1 MRKRGV
7 VIGVAVAGLFV
18 HGSLVVAQSRKTG
31 GVTGRVS
38 DSTGARLANV
48 AITIGGGA
56 ESGPRAASD
65 DSGSFRLRG
74 IGAGRVRVIA
84 RRLGYEPETLLVV
97 VSPGVD
103 AKADFV
109 LRAVP
114 VQLAGQDVDADPS
127 RGKMG
132 PFNKRKARGVGAF
145 VTREEI
151 ERRQPSSISEL
162 LRYLPGVGVTQRMA
176 GEPQP
181 VRMIRSASSSMQST
195 CVVQIYVDGH
205 PYPNG
210 NVDDF
215 QPMSIEGVEVY
226 RSASE
231 IPADFR
237 TQDATCGVIALWT
250 RDPDAARRKP

>member
-1 MRKRGV
+1 VRKRAV
-7 VIGVAVAGLFV
+7 VIGVAVLSLSL
-18 HGSLVVAQSRKTG
+18 HGPLAVAQSRAMG
-31 GVTGRVS
+31 GVAGHVS

-48 AITIGGGA
+48 AIVIAGGV
-56 ESGPRAASD
+56 ESGPRATSD

-74 IGAGRVRVIA
+74 IDAGRIHVIA

-103 AKADFV
+103 ATADFV

-114 VQLAGQDVDADPS
+114 VQLAAQDVDADPL

-151 ERRQPSSISEL
+151 ERRQASSISEL
-162 LRYLPGVGVTQRMA
+162 LRYVPGVGVTQRMA

-210 NVDDF
+210 DVDDF
-215 QPMSIEGVEVY
+215 QPMSIEGIEVY

-250 RDPDAARRKP
+250 RDPEAARRRP

>member
-1 MRKRGV
+1 MRKRAV
-7 VIGVAVAGLFV
+7 VIGVAMAGVFV
-18 HGSLVVAQSRKTG
+18 HGSLAVAQSRATG
-31 GVTGRVS
+31 GIAGRVS

-48 AITIGGGA
+48 AIVIAGRA
-56 ESGPRAASD
+56 ESGPRASSD

-74 IGAGRVRVIA
+74 VDAGRVRAIA

-103 AKADFV
+103 VAADFV

-114 VQLAGQDVDADPS
+114 VQLDGQNVDADAS

-132 PFNKRKARGVGAF
+132 PFNRRKARGVGAF
-145 VTREEI
+145 VTRDEI
-151 ERRQPSSISEL
+151 ERRQASSVSEL

-181 VRMIRSASSSMQST
+181 VRMIRSANASMQST

-215 QPMSIEGVEVY
+215 EPMSIEGIEVY

-250 RDPDAARRKP
+250 RDPEAARRKP

>member
-1 MRKRGV
+1 MPKRAIM
-7 VIGVAVAGLFV
+7 IGVAMAGLFV
-18 HGSLVVAQSRKTG
+18 HGRLALAQSRPTG
-31 GVTGRVS
+31 GVAGRVS
-38 DSTGARLANV
+38 DSAGARLANV
-48 AITIGGGA
+48 AIVIAAGA
-56 ESGPRAASD
+56 ESAPQATSD
-65 DSGSFRLRG
+65 DSGSFRLRDVDP
-74 IGAGRVRVIA
+74 GRVRVIA
-84 RRLGYEPETLLVV
+84 RRLGYEPETLTVI
-97 VSPGVD
+97 VSAGVD
-103 AKADFV
+103 ATANF
-109 LRAVP
+109 LLLAVP
-114 VQLAGQDVDADPS
+114 VQLVGQDVNADAS

-132 PFNKRKARGVGAF
+132 PFNKRKSRGVGAF
-145 VTREEI
+145 VTRAEI

-162 LRYLPGVGVTQRMA
+162 LRYLPGVGVAQRMA

-215 QPMSIEGVEVY
+215 EPMAIEGIEVY

-250 RDPDAARRKP
+250 RDPEAARRKP

>member
-1 MRKRGV
+1 
-7 VIGVAVAGLFV
+7 I
-18 HGSLVVAQSRKTG
+18 
-31 GVTGRVS
+31 
-38 DSTGARLANV
+38 AN
-48 AITIGGGA
+48 
-56 ESGPRAASD
+56 
-65 DSGSFRLRG
+65 
-74 IGAGRVRVIA
+74 
-84 RRLGYEPETLLVV
+84 
-97 VSPGVD
+97 
-103 AKADFV
+103 FV
-109 LRAVP
+109 LHAVP
-114 VQLAGQDVDADPS
+114 AQLAGQSVNADAS

-132 PFNKRKARGVGAF
+132 PFNKRKSRGVGAF
-145 VTREEI
+145 VTRAEI

-162 LRYLPGVGVTQRMA
+162 LRYLPGVGVAQRMA

-215 QPMSIEGVEVY
+215 QPMSIEGIEVY

-250 RDPDAARRKP
+250 RDPEAARRKP